1 MSSNHIPSSIIQIS
15 RLITATLLCMC
26 CGGCTDDRASG
37 ASTIFDKTEADAQI
51 NQARSSDLSTQ
62 PLATRSKTDNSAATI
77 HRAVSSLEHLQSESA
92 LIFDGGIS
100 SQIAGDLLRSGRSTS
115 DAIDRMTQD
124 AASSTEAQDLAKHY
138 RSSITRAMSEDAV
151 LERLSCG
158 LSICIGIAR
167 ARSNADHEAW
177 GRRLAS
183 DTSSPTYSYAE
194 ASENLG
200 AGYEN
205 RFILST
211 DPAMNSISGN

>member
-1 MSSNHIPSSIIQIS
+1 MQAS
-15 RLITATLLCMC
+15 RLITAVLLCMC
-26 CGGCTDDRASG
+26 CAGCTEYTAQ
-37 ASTIFDKTEADAQI
+37 STNTILDKTEEDAQI
-51 NQARSSDLSTQ
+51 NQVISSNLSTQ
-62 PLATRSKTDNSAATI
+62 PPVTRPETYNSAATL
-77 HRAVSSLEHLQSESA
+77 HRAASSIEHLQSESA
-92 LIFDGGIS
+92 LIFEGGIS
-100 SQIAGDLLRSGRSTS
+100 SQVSEELLRSGRSTS
-115 DAIDRMTQD
+115 DAIDRLTVD

-138 RSSITRAMSEDAV
+138 RSSIARAMGEDAL

-177 GRRLAS
+177 GQRLAS

-194 ASENLG
+194 TSENIG

-205 RFILST
+205 RFIFST

>member
-1 MSSNHIPSSIIQIS
+1 
-15 RLITATLLCMC
+15 MC
-26 CGGCTDDRASG
+26 CGGCTDDRASD
-37 ASTIFDKTEADAQI
+37 ANTIFDRSEADAQI

-62 PLATRSKTDNSAATI
+62 PLATRSRTDNAATTF

-92 LIFDGGIS
+92 LIFEGGIS

-124 AASSTEAQDLAKHY
+124 AASSTEAQDLAKYY
-138 RSSITRAMSEDAV
+138 RSSITRAMGEDAV

-177 GRRLAS
+177 GHRLAS

-205 RFILST
+205 RFIFST